1 MKHMKIPASIFEL
14 FFLALPKN
22 PQSYNCLPR
31 VLKDSP
37 EHLFSHLLA
46 RYVATDDIS
55 NSFTQFTLTLS
66 TNDKTPVE

>member
-37 EHLFSHLLA
+37 EHLFSKLLA
-46 RYVATDDIS
+46 RYVATDDKRS
-55 NSFTQFTLTLS
+55 NFTQFTLTLS
-66 TNDKTPVE
+66 INDRTPVE

>member
-1 MKHMKIPASIFEL
+1 MKHMKIPASTFEL

-37 EHLFSHLLA
+37 EHLFSKLLA
-46 RYVATDDIS
+46 RYVATDDKRS
-55 NSFTQFTLTLS
+55 NFTQFALTLS
-66 TNDKTPVE
+66 INDRTPVE

>member
-1 MKHMKIPASIFEL
+1 MKIPASTFEL

-22 PQSYNCLPR
+22 TSQSCLSR

-37 EHLFSHLLA
+37 GHLFSHLLA

-55 NSFTQFTLTLS
+55 NNFTQFTLTLS
-66 TNDKTPVE
+66 IHDRTPVE